1 MPPKQTVK
9 LRPGAVCRVEIHLA
23 IVAVSGCRVHL
34 TYIRAQGA
42 TMVNHGFT
50 KRTRDKIMKFTIQTN
65 GLAMDVSAIER
76 ALTEMDPAA
85 MIDLDKANSSLRIS
99 SCLDD
104 TELMTLMKDAGFPVA
119 SSDVRGVPSECCGG
133 CGG

>member
-1 MPPKQTVK
+1 
-9 LRPGAVCRVEIHLA
+9 
-23 IVAVSGCRVHL
+23 
-34 TYIRAQGA
+34 
-42 TMVNHGFT
+42 
-50 KRTRDKIMKFTIQTN
+50 MKFTIQTN
-65 GLAMDVSAIER
+65 GVAMDVSAIEL
-76 ALTEMDPAA
+76 ALTEADPAA